1 LFSWSSRRNWRGLTT
16 PEAKGPTLIIVDFN
30 LVDLYLGNT
39 LKYKDSGFSSPEAST
54 HLSLTFEN
62 LWMITMVYCMECG
75 KELSEDARYCSKCGA
90 SVKASEW
97 EEFQVSADDLVGRV
111 KELISEGNVSRLIVR
126 NERGDTLLEIPV
138 TVGVI
143 GALFVPYLAALG
155 AIAALATRCTIA
167 VERRV
172 QV

>member
-1 LFSWSSRRNWRGLTT
+1 
-16 PEAKGPTLIIVDFN
+16 
-30 LVDLYLGNT
+30 
-39 LKYKDSGFSSPEAST
+39 
-54 HLSLTFEN
+54 
-62 LWMITMVYCMECG
+62 MITMVYCMECG
-75 KELSEDARYCSKCGA
+75 KELSDDARFCSKCGT
-90 SVKASEW
+90 SVKPSEW

-111 KELISEGNVSRLIVR
+111 KELIAEGNVSRLIVR

-172 QV
+172 PV